1 MMYIASLPSL
11 LPKHPPRPTQSE
23 MPADGPAEDARPDS
37 LRVMVVEDEWLV
49 SMEIEAALEEGG
61 YHCVGVADSADEAI
75 ELART
80 SSPQL
85 VLMDIRLKGEKDGI
99 YAASE
104 LHQRFGI
111 RCLFVS
117 ANADD
122 GTKER
127 AAASN
132 PIGWLPKPFSA
143 PQLLQ
148 AVEAAKAML
157 RSQ

>member
-1 MMYIASLPSL
+1 MDREES
-11 LPKHPPRPTQSE
+11 
-23 MPADGPAEDARPDS
+23 ADGPAADAQPDG

-49 SMEIEAALEEGG
+49 SMEIEAALEAGG
-61 YHCVGVADSADEAI
+61 YHCVGVADSAEEAI

-80 SSPQL
+80 SSPHL

-99 YAASE
+99 YAAGE
-104 LHQRFGI
+104 LNQRLGI

-117 ANADD
+117 AHADG

-127 AAASN
+127 ASESN
-132 PIGWLPKPFSA
+132 PLGWLPKPFSA

-148 AVEAAKAML
+148 AIEAAKTLL